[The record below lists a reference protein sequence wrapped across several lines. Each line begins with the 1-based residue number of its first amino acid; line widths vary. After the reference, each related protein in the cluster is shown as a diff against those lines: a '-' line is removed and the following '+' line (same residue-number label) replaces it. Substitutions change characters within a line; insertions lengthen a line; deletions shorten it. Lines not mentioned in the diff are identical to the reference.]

1 MADADRHG
9 STWFVLDYRGAAVHR
24 IGPDGALLGS
34 FGRRGE
40 GPGEFQRPEQL
51 VVHGDTIVVWDE
63 NELRL
68 FTPGGEHI
76 ADRALHVDEC
86 AAPVPLV
93 TGTASLPIGIGLLV
107 NCASTVGLSP
117 RMTTLVWLVGNDG
130 ESRALARYSAR
141 SSRSFGLDIVP
152 SAVVASHPSG
162 FVFGKAADDCLAVHD
177 LGGSQ
182 KETVCHEWL
191 ERAETPPELAEVLA
205 QTGRRTGLRIPEME
219 SLNPFADVFVKGSGS
234 LVYVTV
240 VADEDGELWQ
250 QLRSLESDGWENG
263 PDSPTA
269 SMLFGSGDS
278 VLSGWEDLEGTRI
291 AVHDLTEPAG
301 G

>member
-1 MADADRHG
+1 MIKVPVPRLA
-9 STWFVLDYRGAAVHR
+9 
-24 IGPDGALLGS
+24 GPAGWVCALLCGTS
-34 FGRRGE
+34 LAACS
-40 GPGEFQRPEQL
+40 PDDPRP
-51 VVHGDTIVVWDE
+51 
-63 NELRL
+63 
-68 FTPGGEHI
+68 
-76 ADRALHVDEC
+76 
-86 AAPVPLV
+86 
-93 TGTASLPIGIGLLV
+93 
-107 NCASTVGLSP
+107 
-117 RMTTLVWLVGNDG
+117 
-130 ESRALARYSAR
+130 
-141 SSRSFGLDIVP
+141 
-152 SAVVASHPSG
+152 
-162 FVFGKAADDCLAVHD
+162 
-177 LGGSQ
+177 
-182 KETVCHEWL
+182 HEWL

-278 VLSGWEDLEGTRI
+278 VLSVWEDLEGTRI